1 MRQKS
6 DGMIYVP
13 AGTSERVVEEGEFLF
28 GAAHLDHGHV
38 LAQCQG
44 LVDAGGVLKY
54 VYDPDPAKV
63 ADFRE
68 RFPQAQP
75 VDSLDRIL
83 DDEEIHLVAAA
94 AVPNKRCS
102 IGLRVIDGGKDY
114 FTDKA
119 PFTELEQLELARETV
134 QATGRKYLVY
144 YSERLH
150 NECAWLA
157 GEMIAQ
163 GAIGKVLHV
172 TNIAPHRLNRET
184 RPDWFFKKKEYGGII
199 TDIGSHQFE
208 QFLHYAG
215 AKDGSVAYARVAN
228 MANPETPELEDFG
241 EAVLQLDT
249 GASGYT
255 RIDWFT
261 PDGQRAWG
269 DGRTF
274 ALGTEGVIELRKY
287 IDVARG
293 SEGDLIF
300 LTDGEGEREIRCA
313 GKVGFPAFGKLV
325 LDVLNRTEEYMTQE
339 HAFKA
344 AELCLRAQEI
354 ADRTRAEE

>member
-1 MRQKS
+1 M
-6 DGMIYVP
+6 MYVP
-13 AGTSERVVEEGEFLF
+13 EGTKERVVEEGDFIF
-28 GAAHLDHGHV
+28 GAAHLDHGHI

-44 LVDAGGVLKY
+44 LVDAGGVLKC
-54 VYDPDPAKV
+54 VYDPDPTKV
-63 ADFRE
+63 ENFRE

-83 DDEEIHLVAAA
+83 DDTEIHLVAAA
-94 AVPNKRCS
+94 AITNRRCAL
-102 IGLRVIDGGKDY
+102 GLRVMEAGKDY

-119 PFTELEQLELARETV
+119 PFTKLNQLETAKQAVE
-134 QATGRKYLVY
+134 ATGRKYLVY

-157 GEMIAQ
+157 GEMIAE

-184 RPDWFFKKKEYGGII
+184 RPDWFFRKEEYGGII

-208 QFLHYAG
+208 QFLHYTG
-215 AKDGSVAYARVAN
+215 AKNGSVAYARVAN
-228 MANPETPELEDFG
+228 IANPETPELEDFG

-249 GASGYT
+249 GPSGYT
-255 RIDWFT
+255 RVDWFT
-261 PDGQRAWG
+261 PDGQCAWG

-274 ALGTEGVIELRKY
+274 VLGAKGVIELRKY
-287 IDVARG
+287 IDVARR
-293 SEGDLIF
+293 SEGNLIF
-300 LTDGEGEREIRCA
+300 LTDGEGEQEIRCD
-313 GKVGFPAFGKLV
+313 GKVGFPAFGKLL
-325 LDVLNRTEEYMTQE
+325 LDVLNRTEDYMNQE

-344 AELCLRAQEI
+344 AELCLQAQEM
-354 ADRTRAEE
+354 ADRTRKKEWE